1 MQNEM
6 KFYRINL
13 PINRHDL
20 IIIQDILRRKDVIR
34 TVFPESQFDQYS
46 FLSYA
51 KEMTLH
57 KTRFCAVLDRNIFSD
72 IIAVINNNHKSVSE
86 TQKSACAL
94 LAFLQITDTRI
105 EPGIAIY
112 EHVDSGHY
120 KYAEKELSL
129 FRAAD
134 NVHPKYYV
142 DIALGRSTVVPND
155 KLNYAENSDVKD
167 MKGEDSFLWK
177 LIYGITLKMAILETR
192 GGRNFNKIKTLLK
205 WIYTD
210 YLFISPCIVFAI
222 IYFSHKRF
230 SKMIKNIG
238 NSDIEKIRR
247 GLYNA
252 TWDMRLVHY
261 WSEKV
266 LTQKGS
272 NQIWLLCT
280 EDKAIKEFS
289 QYILSASDDESKIEA
304 FFVKCL
310 GEEDGK
316 KIYDYYVALAKDEDN
331 PQRAINSKPRSE
343 EVIDA
348 VIQKLEHELFVE
360 QRNAS
365 YESLHCRSSGA

>member
-1 MQNEM
+1 MQNEIN
-6 KFYRINL
+6 FYRIEL
-13 PINRHDL
+13 PINSHDL
-20 IIIQDILRRKDVIR
+20 IIIQDILRRRDVIR
-34 TVFPESQFDQYS
+34 TVFPKSQFDQYS

-51 KEMTLH
+51 KEMALH
-57 KTRFCAVLDRNIFSD
+57 ETIFCAILDRNIFSD
-72 IIAVINNNHKSVSE
+72 IIAVVNNNRKSISE

-94 LAFLQITDTRI
+94 LAFLQLTNTRI

-112 EHVDSGHY
+112 EYVDSGHF

-142 DIALGRSTVVPND
+142 DIALGRTAVIPND
-155 KLNYAENSDVKD
+155 ELNYAEDSNVKD
-167 MKGEDSFLWK
+167 MKGEDNLTWK
-177 LIYGITLKMAILETR
+177 LIYGLTLKMAILETR
-192 GGRNFNKIKTLLK
+192 EGRNINKIKTLFK

-247 GLYNA
+247 GLHNA
-252 TWDMRLVHY
+252 AWDMRLVHY

-272 NQIWLLCT
+272 NKIWLLCT

-289 QYILSASDDESKIEA
+289 QYILDTGDLQNSKLVV
-304 FFVKCL
+304 FFKKYL

-316 KIYDYYVALAKDEDN
+316 KASDFYASLVKDVDD
-331 PQRAINSKPRSE
+331 PQRVINSKPKSE
-343 EVIDA
+343 EVIDI
-348 VIQKLEHELFVE
+348 VIQKLEKELFVKMK
-360 QRNAS
+360 
-365 YESLHCRSSGA
+365 